1 MGGKEISSICGRYS
15 LSLSLSC
22 LPLLFVCYH
31 SAPLT
36 LQEDPLES
44 RRRREQTVS
53 VSGAAAA
60 ASSFLNCD
68 ITLSLRR
75 YPEQRTLVFSSLN
88 PPPQFTS
95 NYEMSLAL
103 VSVANFGQTFIC
115 DQPALPHGIKV
126 TWTSVSFSLVIE
138 ELV

>member
-1 MGGKEISSICGRYS
+1 MISIYVGKWVVKRFPQFVGGI

-68 ITLSLRR
+68 ITLSLFEGFFPRELLSFPTPLSEAATAAAI
-75 YPEQRTLVFSSLN
+75 YEQLRD
-88 PPPQFTS
+88 
-95 NYEMSLAL
+95 
-103 VSVANFGQTFIC
+103 VAG
-115 DQPALPHGIKV
+115 AR
-126 TWTSVSFSLVIE
+126 
-138 ELV
+138 